1 MVTCFDASRLD
12 FSGQL
17 WQKDFFRIFLKI
29 VMNHEGQEV
38 SSSGNDFVQT
48 AGTRLTQMVL
58 EDGEAAAV
66 LSD

>member
-1 MVTCFDASRLD
+1 
-12 FSGQL
+12 
-17 WQKDFFRIFLKI
+17 
-29 VMNHEGQEV
+29 MNHEGQEV